1 MLNNLRIQNYRLFQ
15 DFEIRGFAHVNLIVG
30 KNNVGKSSLLE
41 ALHLLVSQGATQA
54 AVDFIQARESI
65 ATRGGQ
71 NPVFELTQLFSGYQI
86 QDNSAIHL
94 EASGTIDLA
103 LDIIKRRDNLKFRY
117 SNAEAILIPIKTQDN
132 VVGSHEF
139 RNQSK
144 SLLRSNY
151 ITTRGFDYEFL
162 AQLWDRIILTPK
174 EADVIAMLQILEPNI
189 ERISFPSSRSS
200 NSGIRVKLKEQ
211 IQPIPLTSMGDG
223 MHRILTIAAILAD
236 SEEGYL
242 LVDEIDT
249 GLHYRTITDMWR
261 LVMETAVR
269 LNVQVFATTH
279 SWDCVRSFAEALDM
293 QDDKEI
299 GALFRLERRDE
310 GEIAAVRYGAED
322 LSFIISQNIQNLE
335 VR

>member
-132 VVGSHEF
+132 VVGVEQQLTV
-139 RNQSK
+139 NI
-144 SLLRSNY
+144 N
-151 ITTRGFDYEFL
+151 TT
-162 AQLWDRIILTPK
+162 
-174 EADVIAMLQILEPNI
+174 
-189 ERISFPSSRSS
+189 
-200 NSGIRVKLKEQ
+200 
-211 IQPIPLTSMGDG
+211 
-223 MHRILTIAAILAD
+223 
-236 SEEGYL
+236 
-242 LVDEIDT
+242 
-249 GLHYRTITDMWR
+249 
-261 LVMETAVR
+261 
-269 LNVQVFATTH
+269 
-279 SWDCVRSFAEALDM
+279 
-293 QDDKEI
+293 
-299 GALFRLERRDE
+299 
-310 GEIAAVRYGAED
+310 
-322 LSFIISQNIQNLE
+322 SQ
-335 VR
+335 

>member
-1 MLNNLRIQNYRLFQ
+1 
-15 DFEIRGFAHVNLIVG
+15 
-30 KNNVGKSSLLE
+30 
-41 ALHLLVSQGATQA
+41 
-54 AVDFIQARESI
+54 
-65 ATRGGQ
+65 
-71 NPVFELTQLFSGYQI
+71 
-86 QDNSAIHL
+86 
-94 EASGTIDLA
+94 
-103 LDIIKRRDNLKFRY
+103 
-117 SNAEAILIPIKTQDN
+117 
-132 VVGSHEF
+132 
-139 RNQSK
+139 
-144 SLLRSNY
+144 
-151 ITTRGFDYEFL
+151 
-162 AQLWDRIILTPK
+162 
-174 EADVIAMLQILEPNI
+174 
-189 ERISFPSSRSS
+189 
-200 NSGIRVKLKEQ
+200 
-211 IQPIPLTSMGDG
+211 MGDG